1 LAHYLCEQAA
11 TLLAQGDE
19 SSARAL
25 LEQAIASAPQVPR
38 PRMDLAA
45 LWTRSGQAAKACK
58 TLTEALYAAPSAIPL
73 IAPLLAQSAL
83 AAGEGEA
90 TLALLKSTYL
100 DVPSLDVLDAIV
112 TLEASSSELTPTAR
126 DWYARHLEKEPSLVA
141 ATKWIA
147 GEKLEREAFH
157 PQVQRAPD
165 HAVKPLTR
173 YRCAA
178 CGFEAKVHFWQ
189 CPGCQAWDSYP
200 ARRVEE
206 L

>member
-1 LAHYLCEQAA
+1 MRRKPAWRSWPITNASRDWEHAAGIARKLEASGQGSFTGRLAHYLCEQAA

-126 DWYARHLEKEPSLVA
+126 RLVCPPA
-141 ATKWIA
+141 PRK
-147 GEKLEREAFH
+147 RAFTGRSH
-157 PQVQRAPD
+157 QMDCR
-165 HAVKPLTR
+165 
-173 YRCAA
+173 
-178 CGFEAKVHFWQ
+178 
-189 CPGCQAWDSYP
+189 
-200 ARRVEE
+200 
-206 L
+206 